1 MSYSFGK
8 EEGFD
13 MRADQHVHSDFSFDS
28 HTPMETQVQRGVEL
42 GLDLMC
48 FTEHVDYGVMRDWDD
63 PLPTKTM
70 DGRPCHNADYLRY
83 FARLDEL
90 RAQYAGRITL
100 RTGLEFGV
108 QRHTIP
114 QYNAL
119 FERYRDRLDFALLSV
134 HQVDDLEFYPPDF
147 QASCSQEEYNRRY
160 FEELLAVARDFDHYA
175 VLAHLDV
182 MRRYDPAGEWP
193 FEKNRDLIA
202 EILRTAIGK
211 GKGIELNTGSWRYQ
225 LKDIQPCRGI
235 WRLYRDLG
243 GEIVT
248 IGSDG
253 HRPERVAGNFDEATA
268 VLRDELGFRFF
279 CTFERMEPTFHKL

>member
-1 MSYSFGK
+1 
-8 EEGFD
+8 

-28 HTPMETQVQRGVEL
+28 HTPMETQVRRGIEL

-48 FTEHVDYGVMRDWDD
+48 FTEHVDYGVMRDHGD
-63 PLPTKTM
+63 PLPTKMM
-70 DGRPCHNADYLRY
+70 DGRPCYNADYPRY
-83 FARLDEL
+83 FEALDAL
-90 RAQYAGRITL
+90 RRKYAPRITL

-108 QRHTIP
+108 QRHTVA
-114 QYNAL
+114 QFNAL
-119 FERYRDRLDFALLSV
+119 FERYRDRLDFTLLSV

-147 QASCSQEEYNRRY
+147 QRDRSQEEYNRRY

-202 EILRTAIGK
+202 EILRVAIGK
-211 GKGIELNTGSWRYQ
+211 GKGMELNTGSWREH
-225 LKDIQPCRGI
+225 LRDIQPSRPI
-235 WRLYRDLG
+235 WRLYRELG

-248 IGSDG
+248 LGSDG
-253 HRPERVAGNFDEATA
+253 HRPERVGGNFDEATA
-268 VLRDELGFRFF
+268 ILRDELGFRYV
-279 CTFERMEPTFHKL
+279 CTFERMEPTFHRL